1 MREICPSCGIPTIRA
16 RSIDNV
22 QIIRVDV
29 VPDPAGELALVG
41 DLDDE
46 PTALWNFKPEDVD
59 FWNLK
64 QEPSKHRPH
73 RCAGTL

>member
-1 MREICPSCGIPTIRA
+1 MKQICPSCGNPTIRA

-22 QIIRVDV
+22 QIIRVNA
-29 VPDPAGELALVG
+29 VPEPDDELPLIS

-46 PTALWNFKPEDVD
+46 PTALWNFKPEDAD

-64 QEPSKHRPH
+64 ETPSKHRRH